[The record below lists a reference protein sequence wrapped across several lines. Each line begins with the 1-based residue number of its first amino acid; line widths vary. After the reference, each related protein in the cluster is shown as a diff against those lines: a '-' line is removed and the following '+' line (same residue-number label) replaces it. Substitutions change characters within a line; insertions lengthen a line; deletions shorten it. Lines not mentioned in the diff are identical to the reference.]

1 MSEVAADYYEEFFKE
16 PNDIIRPHPYADTPM
31 IDEEMSTESIPPAT
45 AKEVLEVVSSRKF
58 KRSCDSKGLSN
69 YMFRFLPRNYW
80 SLLLQIFN
88 TSFTE
93 ARFPDSWKEVKMWL
107 LAKKESVCLHDSTR
121 PISLLNTFL
130 KIDEKLFL
138 TRFQDLL
145 HRRGLLP
152 DSQSGFRQ

>member
-1 MSEVAADYYEEFFKE
+1 
-16 PNDIIRPHPYADTPM
+16 
-31 IDEEMSTESIPPAT
+31 
-45 AKEVLEVVSSRKF
+45 
-58 KRSCDSKGLSN
+58 
-69 YMFRFLPRNYW
+69 MFRFLPRNYW

-145 HRRGLLP
+145 HRRDQISSLMSNSSPVATIFVDFKSAFDQLWYEGCLGKLRKMGIP
-152 DSQSGFRQ
+152 VEYLRWIESWLRGRRAYIEVN